1 MVDATTSLAFSIYSS
16 KGVYA
21 LLLGSGISRASGIP
35 TGWEVVLDLI
45 RKAALLQGLDC
56 GSDPAAWYESHYGK
70 QPDYAEILEMVAK
83 TSAERGQVLRS
94 YFEPT
99 AEEREQGRK
108 VSTAAHRAIAELV
121 AGGYIRVIVTTN
133 FDRLLEQALEAAGIV
148 PTVISSAD
156 ATLGAMPLAHSRC
169 TVIKVHGDY
178 LDTRLKNTSD
188 EIGLYDDATNR
199 LLDQVFDQY
208 GLIVCG
214 WSAEW
219 DVALRA
225 AIERCPNRRFTTY
238 WSAYRPVTGAARQL
252 CDLRRAQVIE
262 GQDADTFF
270 RELADKV
277 ASLAEIDAPH
287 PLSKQMALAA
297 VKRYLVEPRDRI
309 RLRELMWAETR
320 RVQQKLSGEQFSF
333 NTRLGVHGDLAPR
346 MPAYEAAID
355 SLLAMLIAG
364 VYHGGKSHR
373 TIWIQCLERVARHSE
388 NPAQYTNWARFAMYP
403 VFLLFYGCGIAAVA
417 AGRHATLASL
427 LMRGRSMMEGTEK
440 NLWYRAAGVDSFQL
454 YEGARNAIDGNPRGP
469 VFKVSRHIQDL
480 LRPAFTEYLSSD
492 AEYIKAFSRF
502 EYMAALVFADYY
514 AKEHPTYE
522 SVWVPM
528 GRFAE
533 QYKTLFPQVQAEIQR
548 QGDQW
553 PLLKAGAFDGS
564 LDRLLS
570 LKKKLDEWA
579 SGVAA
584 HHGFW

>member
-1 MVDATTSLAFSIYSS
+1 MVDATTSLAFSLHSG

-45 RKAALLQGLDC
+45 RKAAQLQGLDC
-56 GSDPAAWYESHYGK
+56 GSDAATWYESRYGK

-83 TSAERGQVLRS
+83 TSAERGQVLRG
-94 YFEPT
+94 YFEPNE
-99 AEEREQGRK
+99 EEREQGK
-108 VSTAAHRAIAELV
+108 KMPTAAHRAIAELV
-121 AGGYIRVIVTTN
+121 AGEYIRVIVTTN
-133 FDRLLEQALEAAGIV
+133 FDRLLEQALEAAGVV

-156 ATLGAMPLAHSRC
+156 AILGAMPLAHSQC

-178 LDTRLKNTSD
+178 LDTRLKNTPD

-208 GLIVCG
+208 GLIICG
-214 WSAEW
+214 WSADW

-238 WSAYRPVTGAARQL
+238 WSAYRPVAGAARRL
-252 CDLRRAQVIE
+252 CDLRMAQVIE

-270 RELADKV
+270 RDLAVKV

-320 RVQQKLSGEQFSF
+320 KVQQKLSEEQFSF
-333 NTRLGVHGDLAPR
+333 RGLLRGTGQLADR

-373 TIWIQCLERVARHSE
+373 SIWIQCLERMSRHSE
-388 NPAQYTNWARFAMYP
+388 KPVDYADWARFGLYP

-417 AGRHATLASL
+417 AGRYSTLLSL
-427 LMRGRSMMEGTEK
+427 LRRGRSMREGTEK
-440 NLWYRAAGVDSFQL
+440 NLWFRAAETDSFRL
-454 YEGARNAIDGNPRGP
+454 YEGARSAIDGNARIP
-469 VFKVSRHIQDL
+469 VFKISHHIQNL
-480 LRPAFTEYLSSD
+480 LRPMFAEYLPSES
-492 AEYIKAFSRF
+492 EYLRTFDRF
-502 EYMAALVFADYY
+502 EYLAALVFADLYE
-514 AKEHPTYE
+514 KEHPTYG
-522 SVWVPM
+522 SVWVPI

-533 QYKTLFPQVQAEIQR
+533 RYKTLFPQVQAEIEQK
-548 QGDQW
+548 GDQW

-579 SGVAA
+579 SNVAM
-584 HHGFW
+584 HNGFW